1 MEEGIVARWRYC
13 ADHTIPAVEALLETL
28 EGDEKTG
35 VKIVR
40 KAIEEPVR
48 QIATNA
54 GLDGA
59 VIIDKIVSSGKVG
72 YGYDAAE
79 RSVLRYDPQ
88 RYCRSCEGHSVRVAE
103 CGFCSGDG
111 FD

>member
-1 MEEGIVARWRYC
+1 MEEGIVAGGGT
-13 ADHTIPAVEALLETL
+13 ALINTIPAVEALLETL

-72 YGYDAAE
+72 YGYDAAKE
-79 RSVLRYDPQ
+79 VYCDMIPQ
-88 RYCRSCEGHSVRVAE
+88 RYCRSCEGHSGPR
-103 CGFCSGDG
+103 CRMRLL
-111 FD
+111 